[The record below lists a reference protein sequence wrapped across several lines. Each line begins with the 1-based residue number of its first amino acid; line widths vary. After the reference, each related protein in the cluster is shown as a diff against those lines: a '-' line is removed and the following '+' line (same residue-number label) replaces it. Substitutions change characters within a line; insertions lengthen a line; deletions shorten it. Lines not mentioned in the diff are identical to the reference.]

1 MINEANYDIT
11 YDVLEEDIIIVDK
24 ASNSQLAYLK
34 NNFKEDIYTVD
45 YNVHK
50 IVLKINDI
58 SKSIT
63 IYDNIAS

>member
-34 NNFKEDIYTVD
+34 NNSKEDIYTID

-50 IVLKINDI
+50 VVLQINDI

-63 IYDNIAS
+63 IYDNIAP